1 MMARSITRSRRGVG
15 LAEMMVALVIMGI
28 IGGAAMRAFVSQA
41 RLADQQHKK
50 RSARAVSRS
59 AVNLLLSEVRMVEN
73 SNGVAAA
80 SATSGASWITLRV
93 PLAMGLVCG
102 ATGTGGTAISMLPT
116 DSVVLASAALSG
128 NAWRTTSGTYV
139 YTETPTSQVTGGSA
153 ICTAANITTPA
164 GGRTVVITPALP
176 AGAAVGAVAFVYQRI
191 RYGFAASSAISGRL
205 GLWRTLEAT
214 NVSEE
219 LAAPFDT
226 SSRVRFFRN
235 NNDTSDVTVP
245 TLAQITGIEF
255 VLTGASETAR
265 YGKTT
270 PETAVLR
277 TGAFFSNRT
286 N

>member
-1 MMARSITRSRRGVG
+1 MMKRSIARTRRGVG

-28 IGGAAMRAFVSQA
+28 IGSAAIRAFMSQT
-41 RLADQQHKK
+41 RFADQQHKK

-80 SATSGASWITLRV
+80 SATSGASSITLRV
-93 PLAMGLVCG
+93 PLAMGMVCG
-102 ATGTGGTAISMLPT
+102 ASGGGTAISMMPT

-128 NAWRTTSGTYV
+128 NAYRATSGAYV
-139 YTETPTSQVTGGSA
+139 YTETPTTQASGGA
-153 ICTAANITTPA
+153 AVCTAASITTPT
-164 GGRTVVITPALP
+164 GGRTVVVTPALP
-176 AGAAVGAVAFVYQRI
+176 AGATAGSVAFVYQRI
-191 RYGFAASSAISGRL
+191 RYSFASSSAITGRL
-205 GLWRTLEAT
+205 GLWRTLEASGVT
-214 NVSEE
+214 EE

-226 SSRVRFFRN
+226 SSRVRFFRD

-245 TLAQITGIEF
+245 TLTQINGIEF
-255 VLTGASETAR
+255 VLTGASEKAR
-265 YGKTT
+265 YGRST